1 MPSITVT
8 QLNGVVYSAGKV
20 FDGLSASRLATEKFL
35 RLGRTDGIDS
45 RADLALLKDLR
56 DAAHVLLDHHGYPD
70 ATFVC
75 AINASLTR
83 SAALHPG
90 QFRTAD
96 QQIGV
101 STRHGR
107 HTPGP
112 ITDQALQALLDNAL
126 DSPDVHKAAVNV
138 FVDLARAQPF
148 EDGNKRT
155 ALLAANTV
163 LLAASTGTLLAIP
176 FDDNDP
182 SVTEQFN
189 DRLATAYIQAD
200 CSGVTAMLLSDG
212 IIPLPPATRPR
223 IANL

>member
-1 MPSITVT
+1 MMAMSPITIT
-8 QLNGVVYSAGKV
+8 QLAGVIYSAGKV
-20 FDGLSASRLATEKFL
+20 FDGLSTGRLDTENFL
-35 RLGRTDGIDS
+35 QSGSTDGIAS
-45 RADLALLKDLR
+45 RADLALLEDLR
-56 DAAHVLLDHHGYPD
+56 DAAHVVLDHHGYPD

-83 SAALHPG
+83 SAALRPG

-112 ITDQALQALLDNAL
+112 VTDQALQALLDDAL
-126 DSPDVHKAAVNV
+126 DTPDIHEAAVNV
-138 FVDLARAQPF
+138 FIALARAQPF

-163 LLAASTGTLLAIP
+163 LLAGSTGTLLVIP
-176 FDDNDP
+176 FDDHDP
-182 SVTEQFN
+182 SVAEHFN
-189 DRLATAYIQAD
+189 DHLATAYVHAD
-200 CSGVTAMLLSDG
+200 SSGVTAMLLGDG
-212 IIPLPPATRPR
+212 IIPLPPPAD
-223 IANL
+223 